1 MIPTT
6 SSARHCQTQDPS
18 QQADGYAGHNAL
30 ALRHNVIQLACWAQ
44 SAVNSMLQET
54 PIYLRDEKPVD
65 DLLT

>member
-1 MIPTT
+1 MI
-6 SSARHCQTQDPS
+6 SKIDNKNQGNIYMMAKK
-18 QQADGYAGHNAL
+18 G
-30 ALRHNVIQLACWAQ
+30 CWAQ